1 MTTTVLSLI
10 IAGLCLFFTVFQGIV
25 NMKRNNKAD
34 VKADTTDMTTV
45 IIKLE
50 NISTGIAEIKS
61 DMSCMKKDFDGIK
74 ERLVRVEESSKQ
86 AHKRLDELHRGDT
99 V

>member
-10 IAGLCLFFTVFQGIV
+10 IAGLCLFFTVFRIV

-86 AHKRLDELHRGDT
+86 AHHRIDKIESRGDT
-99 V
+99 G